1 MSSAAEGLIV
11 RHRLTVEDYQ
21 RMGEAG
27 ILHEDAR
34 VELIYGE
41 IIAMSPIGSSHAA
54 TVKRLSHLF
63 HLAVGNV
70 AIASTQDPVILGEH
84 SEPQPDIALLRPRD
98 DFYKAAH
105 PQSRDVLLVV
115 EVAESSLRYDR
126 EIKIPLYARHGIPE
140 VWLVDLENSQL
151 RVFSDPLEGAYRNVV
166 TPASL
171 KSITPGLLPE
181 VSLDLSGLF

>member
-1 MSSAAEGLIV
+1 MSSAAEDLIV

-34 VELIYGE
+34 VELIDGE
-41 IIAMSPIGSSHAA
+41 IIDMSPIGSRHSGTVNQLSRLFERAIGEHAI
-54 TVKRLSHLF
+54 
-63 HLAVGNV
+63 V
-70 AIASTQDPVILGEH
+70 AAQNPFILGNH
-84 SEPQPDIALLRPRD
+84 SEPQPDIALLKPRD
-98 DFYKAAH
+98 DFYKHSH

-140 VWLVDLENSQL
+140 VWLVDLENNQL
-151 RVFSDPLEGAYRNVV
+151 RVFSDPSEGAYRNLV
-166 TPASL
+166 TPTSL
-171 KSITPGLLPE
+171 KSITPVRLPK